1 MQLFLI
7 TSGKHFFERRE
18 TFPLLLQRDGDTLG
32 PNFSQFSGLYV
43 KLLQGFEF
51 AVIIQI
57 FVVILYFVFL
67 ILFAFLIIVFLF
79 VVNIILIVV
88 IFIIDVNPFCGPT
101 LKHIIL
107 INTHDSYEY

>member
-18 TFPLLLQRDGDTLG
+18 TFPLLLRRNGGTRG
-32 PNFSQFSGLYV
+32 PNFSQFLGLYV

-51 AVIIQI
+51 AVIIKI

-67 ILFAFLIIVFLF
+67 ILFAFLMIVFLF

-101 LKHIIL
+101 LKHITL
-107 INTHDSYEY
+107 INTHDSYEC

>member
-18 TFPLLLQRDGDTLG
+18 TFPLLLLRDGDTLG
-32 PNFSQFSGLYV
+32 PNISQFSGLYV

-79 VVNIILIVV
+79 VVNIILTVV
-88 IFIIDVNPFCGPT
+88 IFIIDVNLFCGPA